1 MNVQLCLSFV
11 LGYGFA
17 AMFEALARATGW
29 HRRIEV

>member
-11 LGYGFA
+11 LGYSFA

-29 HRRIEV
+29 Q